1 MAMPACQNFEVAMTA
16 DSVLIIGAGGHG
28 KVVADA
34 ALRSG
39 RTIVGFLDDRADQ
52 ISMVIG
58 IPVLG
63 PIASLDARVNEFSQI
78 IVALGDGPKRM
89 ELIER
94 LLGLGL
100 KIPVI
105 VDPSAIISRFATLA
119 AGTVVLAQA
128 AINAGARIGMGVI
141 VNTGATVDHD
151 CVLGDGVH
159 ICPGVHLGGNVVV
172 QRTSWIGVGSSVRQ
186 GICVGANV
194 TVGAGSVV
202 VSDIAD
208 GETVM
213 GVPAKSRAPK

>member
-52 ISMVIG
+52 ISMIIG

-63 PIASLDARVNEFSQI
+63 PVASLDARGNQFSQV
-78 IVALGDGPKRM
+78 IVAVGDAHKRM

-105 VDPSAIISRFATLA
+105 VDPSAVISRFATLA

-128 AINAGARIGMGVI
+128 AVNAGARIGMGVI

-151 CVLGDGVH
+151 SVLGDGVH

-186 GICVGANV
+186 GICVGTNV

-202 VSDIAD
+202 VSDVAD
-208 GETVM
+208 GEMVM